1 MPRRSRWLDP
11 QRGHGYM
18 RFQSGDL
25 KDVTSEVSSGSESVG
40 QPTESSEN
48 PGTGGTGAFKQLED
62 MGPQGR
68 ASPRPSLL
76 LDWFLKCP
84 NSSQSPHVPAKS
96 RSMSSLPRR

>member
-1 MPRRSRWLDP
+1 MPGRNRWHDP
-11 QRGHGYM
+11 QRGRRYT
-18 RFQSGDL
+18 RFQSGDA

-48 PGTGGTGAFKQLED
+48 PGTGTGAFKQLVE

-76 LDWFLKCP
+76 LDWFLECP
-84 NSSQSPHVPAKS
+84 NSSQSPRVLAKS
-96 RSMSSLPRR
+96 RSMPSLPRR

>member
-18 RFQSGDL
+18 RFPGGDL

-48 PGTGGTGAFKQLED
+48 PG
-62 MGPQGR
+62 R
-68 ASPRPSLL
+68 AALGHLNNSRTWVPREEQ
-76 LDWFLKCP
+76 
-84 NSSQSPHVPAKS
+84 SQT
-96 RSMSSLPRR
+96 